1 MRGSPGASFATA
13 PTGRRIRRASTGGS
27 RGEEARSVAVAADP
41 RNESRRGETDREVA
55 RSIERWFA
63 SAARDLPWR
72 RRRTPYRVL
81 VSEVM
86 LQQTQVSRIAERFPR
101 FLRRFPSLKAL
112 ASASLD
118 EVLAE
123 WEGLGYYRRARLL
136 HQTARAVVA
145 EHRGRMPE
153 DPEDLQRLPGIG
165 RYTAGAIASLAFG
178 RRTSLVDGNVA
189 RVILRLGGI
198 EHAIDSP
205 QASRHCWSVADRLV
219 EVAED
224 PARLNEGL
232 MELGATVCTPTSPAC
247 DRCPLRTGCVARASG
262 RQEELPSPKSR
273 PDRRVVFHHAV
284 LLRDARGRAWLE
296 QRPANGLWAGMW
308 QCPTVEDPGV
318 LPAEVVSER
327 LGLGRGPIRLA
338 AEFVHQT
345 THREVRFRVMTAGVV
360 ESMPRR
366 SGRWFTADATRDLAM
381 GVPQRRTLAI
391 GGVVSPFPAARA
403 AGPSRAA
410 ARGTRSAR
418 AGSRR
423 GS

>member
-1 MRGSPGASFATA
+1 M
-13 PTGRRIRRASTGGS
+13 
-27 RGEEARSVAVAADP
+27 
-41 RNESRRGETDREVA
+41 VA
-55 RSIERWFA
+55 RSIEQWFA

-86 LQQTQVSRIAERFPR
+86 LQQTQVARIIERFPR

-145 EHRGRMPE
+145 EHDGRMPKE
-153 DPEDLQRLPGIG
+153 PESLRRLPGIG

-205 QASRHCWSVADRLV
+205 EASRHCWSVADRLV

-232 MELGATVCTPTSPAC
+232 MELGATICTPTSPAC
-247 DRCPLRTGCVARASG
+247 DRCPVRTGCAARAAG
-262 RQEELPSPKSR
+262 RQALIPRPKSR
-273 PDRRVVFHHAV
+273 GRRRVVVHHAV

-296 QRPANGLWAGMW
+296 QRPERGLWAGMW
-308 QCPTVEDPGV
+308 QCPTLEDAGE
-318 LPAEVVSER
+318 LPADEVSDR
-327 LGLGRGPIRLA
+327 LGLPRRSLWLA
-338 AEFVHQT
+338 EEFVHQT
-345 THREVRFRVMTAGVV
+345 THREVRFRVLTPTGAA
-360 ESMPRR
+360 SRPRR
-366 SGRWFTADATRDLAM
+366 SGRWFDAAEVASLAM
-381 GVPQRRTLAI
+381 GVPQRRVLSI
-391 GGVVSPFPAARA
+391 GDLVSPSPA
-403 AGPSRAA
+403 SRAPRSPTRATKA
-410 ARGTRSAR
+410 AKGTRGTRSAR
-418 AGSRR
+418 GGSRR

>member
-1 MRGSPGASFATA
+1 
-13 PTGRRIRRASTGGS
+13 
-27 RGEEARSVAVAADP
+27 
-41 RNESRRGETDREVA
+41 
-55 RSIERWFA
+55 
-63 SAARDLPWR
+63 
-72 RRRTPYRVL
+72 
-81 VSEVM
+81 M

-101 FLRRFPSLKAL
+101 FLRRFPSLKSL

-123 WEGLGYYRRARLL
+123 WEGLGYYRRAKLL

-153 DPEDLQRLPGIG
+153 DPEDLRRLPGIG

-205 QASRHCWSVADRLV
+205 QASRHCWSFADRLV

-247 DRCPLRTGCVARASG
+247 NRCPLRTGCVARAEE
-262 RQEELPSPKSR
+262 RQDLLPRPKTR
-273 PDRRVVFHHAV
+273 AARRVVVHHAV
-284 LLRDARGRAWLE
+284 LLRDARGRVWLE
-296 QRPANGLWAGMW
+296 QREEKGLWAGMW
-308 QCPTVEDPGV
+308 QCPTIEGGGPLD
-318 LPAEVVSER
+318 EVTVAMR
-327 LGLGRGPIRLA
+327 LGLAGAPLWIA
-338 AEFVHQT
+338 EEFVHQT
-345 THREVRFRVMTAGVV
+345 THRAVRFRVMTAGVV

-366 SGRWFTADATRDLAM
+366 SGRWFTAKATRGLAM

-403 AGPSRAA
+403 AGTSRAA